1 MNINTVKLVYFSP
14 TGTTKQ
20 VVEGVAKGIQ
30 VSSERLDL
38 TPLAAKTREFEEFHN
53 ELAVIATPVYAGRVP
68 LEAANRLRR
77 LKGNNTPTVIIV
89 VYGNRAYEDALLEL
103 SDIASEAGFKPV
115 AGGAFIGEHMLSPPE
130 KPVASGRPDMKDL
143 KKALEFDKK
152 IQKKM
157 RGIHGSEDIS
167 PLEVP
172 GNRPYRK
179 QWDPGE
185 PASPLT
191 KEELC
196 VKCGR
201 CAVVCP
207 VAAVTV
213 GTVVT
218 TQQDACLWCCACVKN
233 CLAGARVREHPRMLK
248 IIDWV
253 RTNYHLFSE
262 KEPEIYL

>member
-1 MNINTVKLVYFSP
+1 MNINSVKLIYFSP

-20 VVEGVAKGIQ
+20 VVEAIAKGIQ
-30 VSSERLDL
+30 ASSGHLDL
-38 TPLAAKTREFEEFHN
+38 TPPAAQTREFEELHN
-53 ELAVIATPVYAGRVP
+53 ELAVIAAPVYGGRVP

-77 LKGNNTPTVIIV
+77 LKGNETLAVIVV

-103 SDIASEAGFKPV
+103 SDIASEVGFKPV
-115 AGGAFIGEHMLSPPE
+115 AGAVFIGAHMLSPSE
-130 KPVASGRPDMKDL
+130 KPVVSGRPDARDL
-143 KKALEFDKK
+143 EKALEFGKKVRKK
-152 IQKKM
+152 IG
-157 RGIHGSEDIS
+157 GIGGLKDIS

-179 QWDPGE
+179 RWGPGE

-191 KEELC
+191 TEELC

-201 CAVVCP
+201 CAEVCP

-218 TQQDACLWCCACVKN
+218 TQQDACIWCCACVKY
-233 CLAGARVREHPRMLK
+233 CPSGARVREHPRMLK
-248 IIDWV
+248 TIDWM